1 MNLTFILGAALLA
14 LLASL
19 LPALIHKAHWKILRE
34 FYSTRDVF
42 RQLVRQLVYTECGTV
57 TVNYL
62 ARGSG
67 VAMKSSSTT
76 PLTQAQAAS
85 LQVQKAVVTYS
96 AQTDTVCTI
105 THNWGLDASA
115 PEYCD
120 PDLSYVLLADYTVVP
135 ALSFTFGNTNAVV
148 VTKNSVIGPCTVLVT
163 LRRNST
169 EGQ

>member
-1 MNLTFILGAALLA
+1 MHLIQILGAVLMALLMV
-14 LLASL
+14 
-19 LPALIHKAHWKILRE
+19 LPALIHKAHWKVVRE
-34 FYSTRDVF
+34 FYATRHVF
-42 RQLVRQLVYTECGTV
+42 RLLVRQLVYSECGTV

-62 ARGSG
+62 MRGSG
-67 VAMKSSSTT
+67 VSIKSSSTT
-76 PLTQAQAAS
+76 PPTQAQASS

-96 AQTDTVCTI
+96 AQTDTICTI
-105 THNWGLDASA
+105 THNWGLDVSA

-148 VTKNSVIGPCTVLVT
+148 VTKNSVVGPCSVLVT